1 MLPPLHGTWPSPCYP
16 VLDVVEKTLG
26 HERVL
31 IQVDQVRCLGE
42 TNEESSLCA
51 LPAQALRDAL
61 EEGGSSAALQT
72 ASAQALLP
80 SASSG
85 RHIQTGPFPGDCREL
100 RGWHEDALLP
110 QASLLSSS
118 QD

>member
-1 MLPPLHGTWPSPCYP
+1 MLPPLRGTWPSPCYP

-85 RHIQTGPFPGDCREL
+85 
-100 RGWHEDALLP
+100 
-110 QASLLSSS
+110 
-118 QD
+118 